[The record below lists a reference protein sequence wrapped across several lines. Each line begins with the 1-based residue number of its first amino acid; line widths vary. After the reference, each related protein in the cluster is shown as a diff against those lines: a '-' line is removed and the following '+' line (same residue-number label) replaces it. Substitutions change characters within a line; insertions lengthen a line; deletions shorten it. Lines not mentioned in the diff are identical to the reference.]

1 VKGDGLTVE
10 SALRANIRDLDE
22 ARRSRIHLTPEHLL
36 KPLDQSLA
44 LQARQPLDPE
54 QAVDASVLLGTLF

>member
-1 VKGDGLTVE
+1 MKPVDPV
-10 SALRANIRDLDE
+10 SI
-22 ARRSRIHLTPEHLL
+22 SPPEHLL